1 MTGAAGFVVTVLALV
16 GLSSPPPPSH
26 DVDVST
32 PPPGHDVDVT
42 STTLPSHDVD
52 VTSTTLPSHD
62 VDVTSVARVFL
73 DQIGDTRYVF
83 SIVDTQVSPILD
95 LRGVLPERCTP
106 LPPETAG
113 VYVSAGF
120 AFECTSELTFDDVME
135 LPWSLAG
142 VVAIVRWG
150 DGTEASAYFRGDGRS
165 VPIRLADLRAGA
177 GTTGRL
183 AGTYF
188 ILGGEHILF
197 GDRSPPLRSGTAP
210 ARQWILVAGQDH
222 HRLHRRTQH
231 YPGPGG
237 ARPCSRGSCA
247 GRGRD
252 RPLHR
257 VAGPRDRGRAPGP
270 EVPRAPIS
278 VAGGI
283 RLRVAARA
291 WIRRRPR

>member
-16 GLSSPPPPSH
+16 GLSSTTPPSH
-26 DVDVST
+26 DVDVSP
-32 PPPGHDVDVT
+32 PPPGHDVDI
-42 STTLPSHDVD
+42 
-52 VTSTTLPSHD
+52 
-62 VDVTSVARVFL
+62 TSVARVFL

-150 DGTEASAYFRGDGRS
+150 RRYRS
-165 VPIRLADLRAGA
+165 VGLLPRRRPFGSHPAGGSARRSRYDRPARGHLLHSRGRTHPLR
-177 GTTGRL
+177 
-183 AGTYF
+183 
-188 ILGGEHILF
+188 
-197 GDRSPPLRSGTAP
+197 DRSPPLRSGTAP
-210 ARQWILVAGQDH
+210 ARQWILVAGQDD

-231 YPGPGG
+231 YPGLGG